1 MLFYVN
7 GKGLVF
13 VIFFHSHIRV
23 HCLFNIGDQTW
34 DLCIQGGENL
44 IEGFQPSM
52 SMSQPHGAKRVFW
65 QGAQFT
71 PCNLTLI
78 WFWVGVFLSPD
89 VTNVGISLSLSLWRQ
104 KFEKLLS
111 VGAQVS
117 GGVIHLTVPITSRHL
132 RKGGYSSNKWFQ
144 SRTASCRTG
153 QRLFRMWSPPLWSW
167 AIFSR
172 SWPPW
177 SPSKG
182 KSSAGTLIPPL
193 QLIGPQ
199 RMSSSMWGYGG

>member
-1 MLFYVN
+1 MVEPHIHALASSWWDSMRTGGWHLCNVINFDHVMLFYVN

-78 WFWVGVFLSPD
+78 
-89 VTNVGISLSLSLWRQ
+89 
-104 KFEKLLS
+104 
-111 VGAQVS
+111 
-117 GGVIHLTVPITSRHL
+117 
-132 RKGGYSSNKWFQ
+132 
-144 SRTASCRTG
+144 
-153 QRLFRMWSPPLWSW
+153 
-167 AIFSR
+167 
-172 SWPPW
+172 
-177 SPSKG
+177 
-182 KSSAGTLIPPL
+182 
-193 QLIGPQ
+193 
-199 RMSSSMWGYGG
+199 